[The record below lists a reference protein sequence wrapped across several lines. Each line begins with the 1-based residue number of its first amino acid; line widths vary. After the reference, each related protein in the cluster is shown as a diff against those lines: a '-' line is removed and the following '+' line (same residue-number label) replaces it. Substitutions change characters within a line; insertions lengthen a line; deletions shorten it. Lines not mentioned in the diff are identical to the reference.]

1 MSQKSYNM
9 YLLTWKMYA
18 TEGMDLE
25 ISNVPI
31 FYLITEIDEGIIVVL
46 RI

>member
-1 MSQKSYNM
+1 MSQKSFNM
-9 YLLTWKMYA
+9 SLLTWKTYTM
-18 TEGMDLE
+18 EGMDME

-31 FYLITEIDEGIIVVL
+31 FYLITEIDEGITVIL